1 MPHPLYLFISAECIT
16 WLRKGEG
23 RWQLGSGAL
32 CFGAGGRLSCE
43 SFLPVSSQT
52 RWIWTRVYVTSLWKP
67 LLKRF
72 SVTKLASSFS
82 LPWDVAGDQ
91 TGIDCVEKSTFQ
103 ICHTRG
109 RDWKCP
115 KKAQFIVQMPKERE
129 KILKPH
135 AFRIHRQITSVPLSS
150 KITHTF
156 EWIVNLWN
164 RHQSKH

>member
-1 MPHPLYLFISAECIT
+1 MPHPLYLFISAWCIT
-16 WLRKGEG
+16 WLRTGEG
-23 RWQLGSGAL
+23 RWQFGSGAL
-32 CFGAGGRLSCE
+32 CFRGVIVWEFSPRSLPDKMNLNAGLCD
-43 SFLPVSSQT
+43 
-52 RWIWTRVYVTSLWKP
+52 VTSLWKP

-82 LPWDVAGDQ
+82 LPWDVDGDQ

-109 RDWKCP
+109 RDWKCQ
-115 KKAQFIVQMPKERE
+115 KKAQFMVQMPKERE
-129 KILKPH
+129 DILKPH
-135 AFRIHRQITSVPLSS
+135 AFRIHRQITSIPLSS

-156 EWIVNLWN
+156 EWIFNLWI